1 MRLRLPIVTA
11 LVVLLLGLASG
22 WLSGSGAG
30 NAWFDA
36 LAKPGFMPPGW
47 AFPVAW
53 TTLYL
58 MIGTAFGLI
67 LETRH
72 PLRSRAILLFVAQL
86 LLNYAWSPVFFAL
99 HQPLRA
105 LAIIVLMVILTA
117 LTALDFHRIRPLA
130 AWLLLPYL
138 AWLIF
143 AATLNGAIVALNP
156 A

>member
-22 WLSGSGAG
+22 WLSGSGYG

-53 TTLYL
+53 TILYL

-67 LETRH
+67 LETKH

-86 LLNYAWSPVFFAL
+86 LLNLAWSPVFFAL

-105 LAIIVLMVILTA
+105 FAIIVLMVIVTA

-143 AATLNGAIVALNP
+143 AAALNGAIVALNP

>member
-1 MRLRLPIVTA
+1 MRLRLPIVSA

-22 WLSGSGAG
+22 WLSGSGYG

-36 LAKPGFMPPGW
+36 LAKPSFMPPGW

-53 TTLYL
+53 TILYL
-58 MIGTAFGLI
+58 LIGAAFGLI

-117 LTALDFHRIRPLA
+117 LTALDFHRIRPIA